1 MVYAFSS
8 NTRLVITEPVIGMC
22 NLIRAIG
29 RPWYNILWLDEGVK
43 EVARKFT
50 SIRRRVFGLIPG
62 ERNTILSR
70 VAGVLTSILGPWHP
84 GGTQSETIR
93 IANGLMARY
102 PRWIENE
109 LIRKLG
115 RRLHLVVVN
124 RPLVVL
130 FGRPEDARLYVLFI
144 IGNDL
149 LVMTPRVTGDGD
161 TE

>member
-1 MVYAFSS
+1 MEF
-8 NTRLVITEPVIGMC
+8 LLEIWM
-22 NLIRAIG
+22 
-29 RPWYNILWLDEGVK
+29 
-43 EVARKFT
+43 
-50 SIRRRVFGLIPG
+50 
-62 ERNTILSR
+62 SR
-70 VAGVLTSILGPWHP
+70 SY
-84 GGTQSETIR
+84 IR